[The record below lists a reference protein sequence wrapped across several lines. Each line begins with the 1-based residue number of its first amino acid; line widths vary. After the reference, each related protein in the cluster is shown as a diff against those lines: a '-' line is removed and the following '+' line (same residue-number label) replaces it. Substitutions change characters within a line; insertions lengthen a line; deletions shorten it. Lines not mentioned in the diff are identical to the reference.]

1 MNTTVEQTILDQ
13 LNQTKVNGF
22 PLLKYIG
29 TKSAT
34 MGADTVT
41 IPVGKNPKGI
51 TSVGVQYMVMYD
63 TYKIYYFK
71 GNSVVNTQ
79 SDMYCDN
86 FDSIARELG
95 VL

>member
-34 MGADTVT
+34 FGDKTVV
-41 IPVGKNPKGI
+41 IQVAKNPKGI
-51 TSVGVQYMVMYD
+51 TAVKVEYMEAYD
-63 TYKIYYFK
+63 EYRIIFYKSIC
-71 GNSVVNTQ
+71 VTNTLEFIQ
-79 SDMYCDN
+79 FDN